1 LIIINQDISVRPGN
15 AKEAEKYLEVRKDIL
30 SEIEIGK
37 TFIENKLAM
46 IRSNLDNNLYNFFLV
61 KIANKTVGYGRIF
74 QGEFPSNGHVGKIGI
89 GLLKKYRQD
98 DIKRKLLI
106 GIEGFALQNNLKRL
120 DQNVSLYN
128 YDDVQ
133 LSINLGYKIEGR
145 MKNVNFLDGK
155 YFDSYIMAK
164 MI

>member
-1 LIIINQDISVRPGN
+1 MIIINQDISVRPGN
-15 AKEAEKYLEVRKDIL
+15 TKEAEKYLEVRKDIL
-30 SEIEIGK
+30 SEIEMGK
-37 TFIENKLAM
+37 MFIENKLSM
-46 IRSNLDNNLYNFFLV
+46 IRSNLDNHLYNFFLV
-61 KIANKTVGYGRIF
+61 KIASRTVGYGRIF

-120 DQNVSLYN
+120 DQYVSLYD
-128 YDDVQ
+128 YEDVQ

-145 MKNVNFLDGK
+145 MKNANFLDGK